1 MPSFSSKS
9 LERLESCHP
18 DLQRLMKEV
27 VKCYDCTILQG
38 HRSKEDQDEYFR
50 TGKSKVQYPNSKHKP
65 MPSTPV
71 DVVPLPINWNDGN
84 RFYHFAGFV
93 QGVAANMNI
102 NIRSGLDWDMDNDL
116 NDQSFLDAPHFE
128 IKE

>member
-1 MPSFSSKS
+1 MPTFSNKS

-27 VKCYDCTILQG
+27 IKVYDCTILQG
-38 HRSKEDQDEYFR
+38 HRGKEEQDEYFR
-50 TGKSKVQYPNSKHKP
+50 TGKSKVEYPNSKHNSV
-65 MPSTPV
+65 PSMAI
-71 DVVPLPINWNDGN
+71 DVVPYPIDWNDWN

-102 NIRSGLDWDMDNDL
+102 NIRSGLDWDGDFDL
-116 NDQSFLDAPHFE
+116 KEQTFMDAPHFE
-128 IKE
+128 LK